1 MSRHKYDMFE
11 DEDEESYSD
20 KKNRER
26 DTRRKKQRKIKNAL
40 RSKDLG
46 YLIEL
51 EEELH

>member
-1 MSRHKYDMFE
+1 MSRHKYEMFE
-11 DEDEESYSD
+11 DEEEESYSD

-26 DTRRKKQRKIKNAL
+26 DNSRKKQRKIKNAL